1 MQHDGDWSASE
12 CDLVSWR
19 CSVPGSQQ
27 QFVLKNLNAAY
38 SLYYVKL
45 RAVNGRGSGLASAVI
60 AVNTVLLPGWTLL
73 QILRSRDLHTD
84 ENYTHYLASV
94 QF

>member
-1 MQHDGDWSASE
+1 M
-12 CDLVSWR
+12 
-19 CSVPGSQQ
+19 PGSQQ